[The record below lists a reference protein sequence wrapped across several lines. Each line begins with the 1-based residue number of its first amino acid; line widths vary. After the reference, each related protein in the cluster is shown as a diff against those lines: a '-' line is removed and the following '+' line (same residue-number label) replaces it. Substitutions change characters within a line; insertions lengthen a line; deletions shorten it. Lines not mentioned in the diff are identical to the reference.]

1 MICVQPNTDGTFT
14 VKLTH
19 DAAQRFIANYAA
31 GGEEHFDVIE
41 QLVFPHCQRVS
52 PALIGQH
59 VPVLLRIEAC
69 EWVAY
74 VYTRQALDTALD
86 EAAKAA

>member
-31 GGEEHFDVIE
+31 GSGGHFDTIE
-41 QLVFPHCQRVS
+41 QFVFPNCQRVS
-52 PALIGQH
+52 PALVGHH

-74 VYTRQALDTALD
+74 IYTRQALDTALD
-86 EAAKAA
+86 EATKAA